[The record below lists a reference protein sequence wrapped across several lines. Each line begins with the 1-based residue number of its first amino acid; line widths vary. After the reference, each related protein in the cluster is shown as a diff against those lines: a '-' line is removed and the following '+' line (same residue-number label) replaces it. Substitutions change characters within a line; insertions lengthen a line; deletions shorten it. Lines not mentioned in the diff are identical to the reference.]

1 MLVQI
6 NAPSFDASPELNAHV
21 RDQVEKATKRFS
33 PRVTRVEV
41 HLHDDN
47 AHKKSATDKRCLLE
61 ARLTGM
67 EPLTVEHAGED
78 LYKTVAE
85 AAGKLERLI
94 GHRLDRSQPRH

>member
-1 MLVQI
+1 MLVKI
-6 NAPSFDASPELNAHV
+6 NAASFDSSPELNAHV
-21 RDQVEKATKRFS
+21 QDQVDKATQRFAA
-33 PRVTRVEV
+33 RVTRVDV

-47 AHKKSATDKRCLLE
+47 AHKKSATDKRCVLE

-78 LYKTVAE
+78 VYKTVAE

-94 GHRLDRSQPRH
+94 GHKLERLGDRH